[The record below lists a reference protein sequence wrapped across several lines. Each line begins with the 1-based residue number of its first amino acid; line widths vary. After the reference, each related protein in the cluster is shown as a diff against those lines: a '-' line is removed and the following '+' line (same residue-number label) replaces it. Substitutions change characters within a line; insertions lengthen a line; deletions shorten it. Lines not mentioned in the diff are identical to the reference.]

1 MSYLKYLV
9 LQDDIGE
16 YVDWKSLIKR
26 TEVPGTEEKEKKERK
41 NLAFANILIKGAGI
55 KKVKAKAKFKIPIS
69 KEIEIINKWKD
80 LDKAD
85 RELASARKH
94 YKVLQV
100 NLCSQSIYISYVNMY
115 IICRKQSKL

>member
-1 MSYLKYLV
+1 M
-9 LQDDIGE
+9 
-16 YVDWKSLIKR
+16 
-26 TEVPGTEEKEKKERK
+26 
-41 NLAFANILIKGAGI
+41 IKGAGI

-94 YKVLQV
+94 YKVLEV
-100 NLCSQSIYISYVNMY
+100 NLCSHSIFIIYIYVYN
-115 IICRKQSKL
+115 L

>member
-1 MSYLKYLV
+1 M
-9 LQDDIGE
+9 
-16 YVDWKSLIKR
+16 
-26 TEVPGTEEKEKKERK
+26 
-41 NLAFANILIKGAGI
+41 IKGAGI

-94 YKVLQV
+94 YKVLVLWRVDIKGGRVKFKVTIFPVSCIRSEIQDF
-100 NLCSQSIYISYVNMY
+100 
-115 IICRKQSKL
+115 

>member
-1 MSYLKYLV
+1 M
-9 LQDDIGE
+9 
-16 YVDWKSLIKR
+16 
-26 TEVPGTEEKEKKERK
+26 
-41 NLAFANILIKGAGI
+41 IKGAGI

-94 YKVLQV
+94 YKVL
-100 NLCSQSIYISYVNMY
+100 NTSKPMQSKYIYYMY
-115 IICRKQSKL
+115 IICRK

>member
-1 MSYLKYLV
+1 M
-9 LQDDIGE
+9 
-16 YVDWKSLIKR
+16 
-26 TEVPGTEEKEKKERK
+26 
-41 NLAFANILIKGAGI
+41 IKGAGI

-100 NLCSQSIYISYVNMY
+100 NLCSQSIYILYVYN
-115 IICRKQSKL
+115 L